1 MEEETCF
8 EEELTTLESLLD
20 FRESDSKIQAKDFRN
35 LYENLKEFQES
46 PLALDANLRVFLID
60 ENKMNNFK
68 GDLKD
73 LASKVGDLERNFSSL
88 QDEKFKFQEEN
99 RILKKQLQDLTD
111 QNMKLLKPK
120 PPQSISLFEPKGPVN
135 YPSLVGIQ
143 TFFNPQILQK
153 SPIVSDLPSC
163 YFCNIFEAQIK
174 ELNKKTEFQETENK
188 ELIKQIEALSQNFN
202 NLLKERNEA
211 SNCEATERFWRIQS
225 QIENQKNVNI
235 SLQTNI
241 ESLNAK
247 LRLYEEREKENM
259 NGLILIKDKITEC
272 FSDLIDDGFETTNSN
287 SDCENEIICKYFP
300 ETMKRLKLK
309 LQNDSLK
316 ERLDEVAKDLHE
328 EKAENKR
335 KVESFLKEVMHFEE
349 IKENTLKKIDDYLLM
364 IKEMAEEKIHKFKLN
379 VEEFQFVDMHCMEI
393 NHKLEGSYKLIEDLT
408 EKLGKHVEINRKL
421 MERYEMDIL
430 VNKTF
435 LDDLNKST
443 KEKTILEQEIA
454 EIKKENFEKKEKMAR
469 EIDNLNERLKML
481 EKINKQLTIENELLN
496 LTSKRCNEAINFQL
510 FQHFKLKYEN
520 IFMEN
525 QVLTNKS
532 KLNQEII
539 ADLNIQIKRKNDEIL
554 ELKNKIADQNPEN
567 LLLTLLNIKDGSL
580 REIIQENMDNK
591 KNIVELNKEVDIL
604 TRQIN
609 ERKNWENPLRMFMND
624 EIDVEASPE
633 ERNRMAM
640 PMEIIELLEK
650 SKMLLSGSLM
660 LDKRE

>member
-20 FRESDSKIQAKDFRN
+20 FRESDSKIQAKDFRT

-46 PLALDANLRVFLID
+46 PLSLDANLRVFLID
-60 ENKMNNFK
+60 EGKMNNFK
-68 GDLKD
+68 GELKD
-73 LASKVGDLERNFSSL
+73 LASKVGDLERNFTSL
-88 QDEKFKFQEEN
+88 QDEKFKLEEEN
-99 RILKKQLQDLTD
+99 RILQKQLQDLTD
-111 QNMKLLKPK
+111 QNLKLLKPITT
-120 PPQSISLFEPKGPVN
+120 QSFQPSFEPKGPAN
-135 YPSLVGIQ
+135 YPSLAGFQ
-143 TFFNPQILQK
+143 SFFKPQILQK
-153 SPIVSDLPSC
+153 SPVASDLPSC
-163 YFCNIFEAQIK
+163 YYCNLSEAKIK
-174 ELNKKTEFQETENK
+174 DLNKKTEDLETEKN

-202 NLLKERNEA
+202 NLLKERNDASNWEA
-211 SNCEATERFWRIQS
+211 SEKCWRLQS
-225 QIENQKNVNI
+225 QIENQKNINI

-247 LRLYEEREKENM
+247 LRMYEEREKENM

-309 LQNDSLK
+309 LQNESLK
-316 ERLDEVAKDLHE
+316 ERLEEVVKDLHD

-364 IKEMAEEKIHKFKLN
+364 IREMAEEKIHKFKLN
-379 VEEFQFVDMHCMEI
+379 VEEFQFVDVKCVEL
-393 NHKLEGSYKLIEDLT
+393 NHKLEGSYKLIEDLA
-408 EKLGKHVEINRKL
+408 EKLGKNFEINRKL

-435 LDDLNKST
+435 LDDLNKLT
-443 KEKTILEQEIA
+443 KEKSILEQEIVD
-454 EIKKENFEKKEKMAR
+454 IKTENFGRIEKMSR
-469 EIDNLNERLKML
+469 EIDNLNEKLKLL

-520 IFMEN
+520 IFIES
-525 QVLTNKS
+525 QVLSNKA
-532 KLNQEII
+532 KLNQEIM
-539 ADLNIQIKRKNDEIL
+539 ADLNLQIKRKNDEIL
-554 ELKNKIADQNPEN
+554 ELKTKIADQNPEN
-567 LLLTLLNIKDGSL
+567 LLLSLLNIKDGSL
-580 REIIQENMDNK
+580 REIIQENMDNRK
-591 KNIVELNKEVDIL
+591 IIVELNKEIEIL

-609 ERKNWENPLRMFMND
+609 ERKNWENPLRMFIND
-624 EIDVEASPE
+624 EIDVEASPD
-633 ERNRMAM
+633 ERYRMTT
-640 PMEIIELLEK
+640 PMGIIELLEK
-650 SKMLLSGSLM
+650 SKMLLSGSFM
-660 LDKRE
+660 QDKK